1 VVVRN
6 FLCVSASLNPIKN
19 HLSKFS
25 SLYCASSAI
34 GAIGSQDLTQT
45 DRNTVTMT
53 RPTRALFGSI
63 SLGIATLLGGCDAVI
78 LDPKGSIGADERSII
93 VLATL
98 LMLIVVVP
106 VIFMVFA
113 FAWKY
118 RASNTRAEYRP
129 NWEHS
134 NKVTAVVALIPC
146 IIVLC
151 LGIITWRTSH
161 QLDPYRPIDSKLDPI
176 PVDVV
181 ALDWKW
187 LFFYPHQHIATVNE
201 IAFPVDVPVKFRI
214 TSASVMNSFFIPQ
227 LGGQIYAMAGMQ
239 TQLSLIAN
247 HQGVY
252 DGMSANYSGG
262 GFSDMKFKALAMD
275 KSGFENWVAKVKA
288 SPQALSEVAYEA
300 LAKPSEK
307 NLVAYF
313 SKVDADLFEQ
323 ILKHDRHEPTS
334 FAMDARVCFP
344 DRK

>member
-6 FLCVSASLNPIKN
+6 LLRVSASLNPIKN

-176 PVDVV
+176 PVEIGREPQAIRLSSVYLFAVFV
-181 ALDWKW
+181 ALLVDT
-187 LFFYPHQHIATVNE
+187 L
-201 IAFPVDVPVKFRI
+201 AF
-214 TSASVMNSFFIPQ
+214 N
-227 LGGQIYAMAGMQ
+227 G
-239 TQLSLIAN
+239 
-247 HQGVY
+247 
-252 DGMSANYSGG
+252 
-262 GFSDMKFKALAMD
+262 
-275 KSGFENWVAKVKA
+275 
-288 SPQALSEVAYEA
+288 
-300 LAKPSEK
+300 
-307 NLVAYF
+307 
-313 SKVDADLFEQ
+313 
-323 ILKHDRHEPTS
+323 
-334 FAMDARVCFP
+334 
-344 DRK
+344 